1 MPTYER
7 VIYIIRIL
15 GQQAHEIVDF
25 YISISSDIDR
35 HGDLRRKFRRQMD
48 KDMSALLIIIL
59 KMNML
64 MKQNDF
70 NHLATLL
77 TANEGAII
85 KFSEEDIRYLSDET
99 DVLVCQAETDDIST
113 TRLKLIREK
122 LKQQT
127 ESVADNFSNCLF
139 MIEMNPEHQL
149 LTNEL
154 KELFDDDTKLSWG
167 LRVNPKIA
175 SVKVTEVLSGKN
187 IDNLKYL

>member
-1 MPTYER
+1 
-7 VIYIIRIL
+7 
-15 GQQAHEIVDF
+15 
-25 YISISSDIDR
+25 
-35 HGDLRRKFRRQMD
+35 MD

-154 KELFDDDTKLSWG
+154 KRAF
-167 LRVNPKIA
+167 
-175 SVKVTEVLSGKN
+175 
-187 IDNLKYL
+187 

>member
-1 MPTYER
+1 
-7 VIYIIRIL
+7 
-15 GQQAHEIVDF
+15 
-25 YISISSDIDR
+25 
-35 HGDLRRKFRRQMD
+35 
-48 KDMSALLIIIL
+48 
-59 KMNML
+59 

>member
-1 MPTYER
+1 
-7 VIYIIRIL
+7 
-15 GQQAHEIVDF
+15 
-25 YISISSDIDR
+25 
-35 HGDLRRKFRRQMD
+35 
-48 KDMSALLIIIL
+48 
-59 KMNML
+59 

-167 LRVNPKIA
+167 LRVNSKIA
-175 SVKVTEVLSGKN
+175 SVKITEVLSEK
-187 IDNLKYL
+187 KH

>member
-1 MPTYER
+1 
-7 VIYIIRIL
+7 
-15 GQQAHEIVDF
+15 
-25 YISISSDIDR
+25 
-35 HGDLRRKFRRQMD
+35 
-48 KDMSALLIIIL
+48 
-59 KMNML
+59 MNML

-175 SVKVTEVLSGKN
+175 SVKITEVLS
-187 IDNLKYL
+187 

>member
-99 DVLVCQAETDDIST
+99 EVLVCQAETDDIST

-175 SVKVTEVLSGKN
+175 SVKVTEVLSGK
-187 IDNLKYL
+187 KH